1 MKILLKFASGFIL
14 AFLVFFGLTSCYNLG
29 HYVSFYYNGRKITSP
44 VIVRDGDTV
53 REPSINMEKEGYTF
67 VGWVDEK
74 GKPFDF
80 DSTRIYS
87 HTRVFAVYSINQ

>member
-53 REPSINMEKEGYTF
+53 REPSINMEKEGDVKKF
-67 VGWVDEK
+67 SVIKVGTQVVT
-74 GKPFDF
+74 PSFN
-80 DSTRIYS
+80 TP
-87 HTRVFAVYSINQ
+87 